1 MAINQHGID
10 TGQITPGSVVRCLQT
25 GDPYQGGGRIRTVQI
40 DQRHGGRLTAHTVD
54 QLDPQGSTDL
64 LHVEDVTGLQ

>member
-1 MAINQHGID
+1 
-10 TGQITPGSVVRCLQT
+10 
-25 GDPYQGGGRIRTVQI
+25 VQI

-64 LHVEDVTGLQ
+64 LHVEDITGLQ